1 MPIQQQEWRNEG
13 LVKASS
19 AKSYPPCWA
28 WMPDTVILK
37 SEPVKP
43 QGLTQESPL
52 GRLGLGLGKGM
63 GRVRV
68 R

>member
-1 MPIQQQEWRNEG
+1 M
-13 LVKASS
+13 KASS